1 MSLFGEGGS
10 IFIEYLGIKY
20 HNIGNVI
27 LNGSKICIYAHTD
40 ISLFESN
47 MVKWKIVNYG
57 WI

>member
-1 MSLFGEGGS
+1 MSLLGEGGS
-10 IFIEYLGIKY
+10 ICIEYLGIKY

-40 ISLFESN
+40 ISLCESN

-57 WI
+57 